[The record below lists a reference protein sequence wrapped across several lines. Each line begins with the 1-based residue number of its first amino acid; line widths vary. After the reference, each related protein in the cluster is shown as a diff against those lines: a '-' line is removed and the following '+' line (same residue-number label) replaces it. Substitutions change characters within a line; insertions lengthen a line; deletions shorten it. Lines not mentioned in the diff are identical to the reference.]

1 MRRAP
6 ARWLMGLV
14 AVALVA
20 PPAHARRCPPDA
32 VLVGP
37 ACVDRY
43 EASVWSIPSGSNELV
58 GKIRRG
64 RATVAQLAAAG
75 AVQMGAIPMSG
86 CTGSDYGPAF
96 PPNGN
101 WTTPL
106 YAASIG
112 GVPPSSC
119 VTWFQAEQTCRL
131 AGKRLLTN
139 QEWQAAAAGT
149 PDPGAADDLTTTCA
163 TNSEFAALTG
173 TRSGCVSVWGAHDMA
188 GNVWEWV
195 GEWINAATACTSWDS
210 AHGGDVSCMGI
221 APPATVPPGPGA
233 SELVSFDA
241 NLPGTIIRGGNY
253 ATGDR
258 NGIFA
263 VYGVVNPSNISRS
276 TGFRCA
282 N

>member
-1 MRRAP
+1 MRFALG
-6 ARWLMGLV
+6 RWLLRFV
-14 AVALVA
+14 AVAVLA
-20 PPAHARRCPPDA
+20 PPVQARRCPPDA

-43 EASVWSIPSGSNELV
+43 EASVWSIPSDSDELV

-106 YAASIG
+106 YAASIA

-119 VTWFQAEQTCRL
+119 VTWFQAEQACRL

-149 PDPGAADDLTTTCA
+149 PDPGVADDLTTTCA
-163 TNSEFAALTG
+163 TNSEFAAHPPQHRIPLRERTVAVAVPTTALAG
-173 TRSGCVSVWGAHDMA
+173 TAPPGHYKLFGVRPRARQRR
-188 GNVWEWV
+188 
-195 GEWINAATACTSWDS
+195 
-210 AHGGDVSCMGI
+210 GGDSNPRCRKG
-221 APPATVPPGPGA
+221 THDFESRPGVETG
-233 SELVSFDA
+233 SL
-241 NLPGTIIRGGNY
+241 GT
-253 ATGDR
+253 TQVK
-258 NGIFA
+258 NGE
-263 VYGVVNPSNISRS
+263 
-276 TGFRCA
+276 GFRRGD
-282 N
+282 

>member
-1 MRRAP
+1 MRFALG
-6 ARWLMGLV
+6 RWLLRFV
-14 AVALVA
+14 AVAVLA
-20 PPAHARRCPPDA
+20 PPVQARRCPPDA

-37 ACVDRY
+37 VCVDRY

-106 YAASIG
+106 YAASIA

-119 VTWFQAEQTCRL
+119 VTWFQAEQACRL

-149 PDPGAADDLTTTCA
+149 PDPGAADDLTTT
-163 TNSEFAALTG
+163 
-173 TRSGCVSVWGAHDMA
+173 
-188 GNVWEWV
+188 
-195 GEWINAATACTSWDS
+195 
-210 AHGGDVSCMGI
+210 
-221 APPATVPPGPGA
+221 
-233 SELVSFDA
+233 
-241 NLPGTIIRGGNY
+241 
-253 ATGDR
+253 GDR